1 MYLEASEAWCFAEE
15 LSNKIINGV
24 WSDVVKRLKQLNP
37 MQSIYVFDLIVK
49 NKMLNQSN
57 IDSLVRVISNHLND
71 KDE

>member
-24 WSDVVKRLKQLNP
+24 WSDVVKKLKQLNP
-37 MQSIYVFDLIVK
+37 MQSIYVFDLIV
-49 NKMLNQSN
+49 NNRMLNQSN